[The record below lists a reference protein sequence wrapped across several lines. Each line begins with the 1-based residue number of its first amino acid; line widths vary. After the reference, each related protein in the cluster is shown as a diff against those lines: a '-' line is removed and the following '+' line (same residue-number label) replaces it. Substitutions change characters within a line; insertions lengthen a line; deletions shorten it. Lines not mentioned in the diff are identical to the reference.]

1 MLKIINRNRRSTVQ
15 RSRFINIPK
24 INILVRTN
32 NRLQKAANLKSLEE
46 QANNLM
52 AKKGPSKNHR
62 WKSRHQKMKM
72 SKIMNSQ
79 TYPAVEVTQQIQATN
94 QRGRTRAKRR
104 VATRQVNRVQSRIL
118 NHSKHQR
125 LQEVWVQ
132 NLKL

>member
-1 MLKIINRNRRSTVQ
+1 
-15 RSRFINIPK
+15 
-24 INILVRTN
+24 
-32 NRLQKAANLKSLEE
+32 
-46 QANNLM
+46 
-52 AKKGPSKNHR
+52 
-62 WKSRHQKMKM
+62 MKM

-125 LQEVWVQ
+125 LQEV
-132 NLKL
+132 